1 MPAIENLRDMLN
13 ASAEKYGGKAAY
25 LYKERLGGPY
35 LEISF
40 EQFRNDVYCL
50 GTALLDGGFSGCRM
64 AVIGEN
70 RYEWIVSYLTVA
82 CGLGVIVPLDRE
94 LPPHEIAALI
104 KRADLDAI
112 SYSSKVA
119 GKLRE
124 ALSLLAEEGV
134 DAASIR
140 LISMDEPPEDLG
152 ALHLHALIEKGRKLR
167 AAGTRRYDKLPIDPD
182 EMRILLFTSG
192 TTGLAKGVMLSHR
205 NLCSNVQATAVYVDL
220 DRLSGEKVG
229 LSILPMHHTYEF
241 SANVLGSLYQGGTLA
256 FCEGLKHIVKNMG
269 EAGTTYMIAVPLIFE
284 NMHSKIWKKA
294 EKEGRADK
302 MRALLKMIKN
312 LSRIGAIDKRLAKRT
327 ARMFKE
333 VHEAFGG
340 RLELMIAGAAAIDPD
355 VISDFNAMGFR
366 MVQGYGMTECSPII
380 ALNPDYA
387 VKAASAGLPL
397 PGTELYI
404 DEPDEAGVGEIVCR
418 SDSVMLGYYKDPEE
432 TAKVLSQDRWLRTG
446 DYGYLDA
453 SGYVYITGRKKNVIV
468 TKNGKNIFPE
478 EVEYYL
484 CRSRF
489 IKEAVVSG
497 KTDDKSGDLIV
508 SAEIFPDFDAAGEAG
523 ADDEEKLRA
532 LLRQEVEA
540 CNDSMPMYKR
550 IKAFSVRQT
559 EFEKTTT
566 RKIKRW

>member
-1 MPAIENLRDMLN
+1 MAAIENLRDMIN
-13 ASAEKYGGKAAY
+13 ASADKYGEQAAY
-25 LYKERLGGPY
+25 LYKEKPGGPY

-50 GTALLDGGFSGCRM
+50 GTALIDAGFSGCRM

-70 RYEWIVSYLTVA
+70 RYEWIVTYLAVA
-82 CGLGVIVPLDRE
+82 CGLGVIVPLDKE
-94 LPPHEIAALI
+94 LPPQEIAALI
-104 KRADLDAI
+104 KRAELTGI
-112 SYSSKVA
+112 TYSSKVA
-119 GKLRE
+119 GRLRE
-124 ALSLLAEEGV
+124 ALNILESEGTDV
-134 DAASIR
+134 SSIR
-140 LISMDEPPEDLG
+140 LISMEKPPVDLEV
-152 ALHLHALIEKGRKLR
+152 LHLNTLIEKGRKLR
-167 AAGTRRYDKLPIDPD
+167 AAGTRRYDRLPIDRD

-205 NLCSNVQATAVYVDL
+205 NLCSNVLATAVYVDL
-220 DRLSGEKVG
+220 DRLNGPKVG

-241 SANVLGSLYQGGTLA
+241 SANVLGSIYQGGTLA

-284 NMHSKIWKKA
+284 NMHGKVWKKA
-294 EKEGRADK
+294 EKEGKADAMK
-302 MRALLKMIKN
+302 ALVRMIKN
-312 LSRIGAIDKRLAKRT
+312 VSRIGIIDKKLAKRT
-327 ARMFKE
+327 ARMFKA

-340 RLELMIAGAAAIDPD
+340 KLQLMIAGAAAIDSD

-404 DEPDEAGVGEIVCR
+404 DEPDEAGVGEIVVR
-418 SDSVMLGYYKDPEE
+418 SESVMLGYYKDPEE
-432 TAKVLSQDRWLRTG
+432 TAKVLSSDGWLRTG
-446 DYGYLDA
+446 DYGYVDA

-468 TKNGKNIFPE
+468 TKNGKNVFPE

-484 CRSRF
+484 SKSPYV
-489 IKEAVVSG
+489 KEVVVSG
-497 KTDDKSGDLIV
+497 KTDEKSGDLTV
-508 SAEIFPDFDAAGEAG
+508 SAEIFPDFDAAAAAG
-523 ADDEEKLRA
+523 AVNEE
-532 LLRQEVEA
+532 LLKELLHSEIEK
-540 CNDSMPMYKR
+540 CNDSMPSYKR
-550 IKAFSVRQT
+550 VKAFTVRDT
-559 EFEKTTT
+559 EFAKTTT